1 MLGQQYFIIHV
12 FPRRVCLYQT
22 VLKIKSQIINSQRAP
37 FSSCMYKIKYVVSIW
52 PDWLIITSF
61 SWGFKGHHILHS
73 FITQKVCLRY
83 NASVII
89 KLNFILIGYGN
100 SLEKSSLI
108 LYTGTSSFAFS
119 KDKNVLIYKHV

>member
-1 MLGQQYFIIHV
+1 M
-12 FPRRVCLYQT
+12 
-22 VLKIKSQIINSQRAP
+22 LKI
-37 FSSCMYKIKYVVSIW
+37 
-52 PDWLIITSF
+52 
-61 SWGFKGHHILHS
+61 
-73 FITQKVCLRY
+73 Y

-100 SLEKSSLI
+100 SLEKSLI